1 MGVVGLRSFVMSM
14 NGLEAFRTT
23 MNAPLSAGAYP
34 GDVVV
39 EQPYQLYGV
48 AEQQT
53 WQTLWR
59 RQSALMPGRACEA
72 FIAGLKQLDLG
83 ERIPRFSELSK
94 KLKARTG
101 FEIVAVNGLCS
112 DRVFFE
118 HLANRRFPVT
128 WWIRNPE
135 QLDYLEEPD
144 LFHDT
149 FGHVP
154 LLADPVFADYMQA
167 YGEGGL
173 KALRVGGEQALSQLA
188 RLYWYTVEFGLIREH
203 GRLRIYGAGIVSSK
217 AETLYSLESTT
228 PKRLGFDL
236 LRIMRTQYK
245 IDDFQRCY
253 FVIDGFDQLFEAT
266 RPDFTPLYE
275 RLKTL
280 PEIEADAIVAGD
292 RMIGTRA

>member
-1 MGVVGLRSFVMSM
+1 MGMTGLQ
-14 NGLEAFRTT
+14 AYQTT
-23 MNAPLSAGAYP
+23 LNATLSAGAYP

-59 RQSALMPGRACEA
+59 RQSAMVSGRACNA

-83 ERIPRFSELSK
+83 DRIPRFSELTK
-94 KLKARTG
+94 KLKALTG

-128 WWIRNPE
+128 WWIRSPE

-173 KALRVGGEQALSQLA
+173 KALRVGGQQALSQLA
-188 RLYWYTVEFGLIREH
+188 RLYWYTVEFGLMREA
-203 GRLRIYGAGIVSSK
+203 GKLKIYGAGIVSSK

-236 LRIMRTQYK
+236 MRIMRTQYK

-253 FVIDGFDQLFEAT
+253 FVIDSFDELFDAT
-266 RPDFTPLYE
+266 RPDFTPVYE
-275 RLKTL
+275 KLKSL
-280 PEIEADAIVAGD
+280 PEIEAEAIVAGD
-292 RMIGTRA
+292 RLINGRD

>member
-1 MGVVGLRSFVMSM
+1 MSM
-14 NGLEAFRTT
+14 NGIEAFRTT
-23 MNAPLSAGAYP
+23 MNAALAAGAYP
-34 GDVVV
+34 GDAVVA
-39 EQPYQLYGV
+39 QPYQLYGV

-72 FIAGLKQLDLG
+72 FVAGLRKLDLG
-83 ERIPRFSELSK
+83 ERIPRFEDLTRR
-94 KLKARTG
+94 LKALTG

-118 HLANRRFPVT
+118 HLAQRRFPVT
-128 WWIRNPE
+128 WWIRAPE

-173 KALRVGGEQALSQLA
+173 KALRVGGQQALSQLA
-188 RLYWYTVEFGLIREH
+188 RLYWYTVEFGLMREE
-203 GRLRIYGAGIVSSK
+203 GRLKIYGAGIVSSK
-217 AETLYSLESTT
+217 AETLYSLESNT

-253 FVIDGFDQLFEAT
+253 FVIDGFDQLFDAT

-275 RLKTL
+275 KLATL
-280 PEIEADAIVAGD
+280 PQIDADAIVAGD
-292 RMIGTRA
+292 RLIGARE

>member
-1 MGVVGLRSFVMSM
+1 MSM
-14 NGLEAFRTT
+14 TGLQAYQTT
-23 MNAPLSAGAYP
+23 LNATLSAGAYP

-59 RQSALMPGRACEA
+59 RQSAMMPGRASNA
-72 FIAGLKQLDLG
+72 FIAGLQQLDLG
-83 ERIPRFSELSK
+83 DRIPRFSELTK
-94 KLKARTG
+94 KLKALTG

-128 WWIRNPE
+128 WWIRSPE

-154 LLADPVFADYMQA
+154 LLANPVFADYMQA

-173 KALRVGGEQALSQLA
+173 KALRVGGQQALSQLA
-188 RLYWYTVEFGLIREH
+188 RLYWYTVEFGLMREE
-203 GRLRIYGAGIVSSK
+203 GKLKIYGAGIVSSK

-236 LRIMRTQYK
+236 MRIMRTQYK

-253 FVIDGFDQLFEAT
+253 FVIDSFDELFDAT

-275 RLKTL
+275 KLKTL
-280 PEIEADAIVAGD
+280 PEIEAEAIVAGD
-292 RMIGTRA
+292 RLINGRD

>member
-1 MGVVGLRSFVMSM
+1 MGMTGLQ
-14 NGLEAFRTT
+14 AYQTT
-23 MNAPLSAGAYP
+23 LNATLSAGAYP

-39 EQPYQLYGV
+39 EQPYQLYDI
-48 AEQQT
+48 AEHQT

-59 RQSALMPGRACEA
+59 RQSAMMPGRACEA

-83 ERIPRFSELSK
+83 DRIPRFSELTK
-94 KLKARTG
+94 KLKALTG

-128 WWIRNPE
+128 WWIRSPE

-154 LLADPVFADYMQA
+154 LLANKVFADYMQA

-173 KALRVGGEQALSQLA
+173 KALRVGGQQALSQLA
-188 RLYWYTVEFGLIREH
+188 RLYWCTVEFGLMREE
-203 GRLRIYGAGIVSSK
+203 GKLKIYGAGIVSSK

-236 LRIMRTQYK
+236 MRIMRTQYK

-253 FVIDGFDQLFEAT
+253 FVIDSFDELFDAT

-275 RLKTL
+275 TLKSL
-280 PEIEADAIVAGD
+280 PEIEAEAIVAGD
-292 RMIGTRA
+292 RLINGRE

>member
-1 MGVVGLRSFVMSM
+1 MSM
-14 NGLEAFRTT
+14 NGLQAFQTT
-23 MNAPLSAGAYP
+23 MNAALGVGAYP

-39 EQPYQLYGV
+39 EQPYRLYGA

-59 RQSALMPGRACEA
+59 RQSALMPGRACAA
-72 FIAGLKQLDLG
+72 FVAGLQRLDLG
-83 ERIPRFSELSK
+83 ERIPRFEAMSK
-94 KLKARTG
+94 RLRALTG

-128 WWIRNPE
+128 WWIRAPE

-173 KALRVGGEQALSQLA
+173 KALRVGGQRALSQLA
-188 RLYWYTVEFGLIREH
+188 RLYWYTVEFGLLREH
-203 GRLRIYGAGIVSSK
+203 GQLRIYGAGIVSSK
-217 AETLYSLESTT
+217 AETLYSLDSPT

-236 LRIMRTQYK
+236 MRIMRTQYR

-253 FVIDGFDQLFEAT
+253 FVIESFDQLFEAT

-275 RLKTL
+275 RLARL
-280 PEIEADAIVAGD
+280 PEIDADAIVAGD
-292 RMIGTRA
+292 RLINGRE

>member
-1 MGVVGLRSFVMSM
+1 MSM
-14 NGLEAFRTT
+14 TGLQAYQTT
-23 MNAPLSAGAYP
+23 LNATLSAGAYP

-59 RQSALMPGRACEA
+59 RQSAMMPGRASNA
-72 FIAGLKQLDLG
+72 FIAGLQQLDLG
-83 ERIPRFSELSK
+83 DRIPRFSELTK
-94 KLKARTG
+94 KLKALTG

-128 WWIRNPE
+128 WWIRSPE

-154 LLADPVFADYMQA
+154 LLANKVFADYMQA

-173 KALRVGGEQALSQLA
+173 KALRVGGQQALSQLA
-188 RLYWYTVEFGLIREH
+188 RLYWYTVEFGLMREE
-203 GRLRIYGAGIVSSK
+203 GKLKIYGAGIVSSK

-236 LRIMRTQYK
+236 MRIMRTQYK

-253 FVIDGFDQLFEAT
+253 FVIDSFDELFDAT

-275 RLKTL
+275 KLKTL
-280 PEIEADAIVAGD
+280 PEIEAEAIVAGD
-292 RMIGTRA
+292 RLINGRD

>member
-1 MGVVGLRSFVMSM
+1 MSM
-14 NGLEAFRTT
+14 NGVQAFQTT
-23 MNAPLSAGAYP
+23 MNAALGADAYP

-39 EQPYQLYGV
+39 DQPYRLYGV

-59 RQSALMPGRACEA
+59 RQSALMPGRASEA

-83 ERIPRFSELSK
+83 DHIPRFSDLTN

-128 WWIRNPE
+128 WWIRSAE

-173 KALRVGGEQALSQLA
+173 KALRVGGQHALSQLA
-188 RLYWYTVEFGLIREH
+188 RLYWYTVEFGLMRES
-203 GRLRIYGAGIVSSK
+203 GALKIYGAGIVSSK
-217 AETLYSLESTT
+217 AETLYSLESNT
-228 PKRLGFDL
+228 PKRFGFDL

-253 FVIDGFDQLFEAT
+253 FVIDRFDELFEAT
-266 RPDFTPLYE
+266 HPDFTPLYE
-275 RLKTL
+275 KLKTL
-280 PEIEADAIVAGD
+280 PEIDAEAIVAGD
-292 RMIGTRA
+292 RLLNGRE

>member
-1 MGVVGLRSFVMSM
+1 MSM
-14 NGLEAFRTT
+14 NGLQAFQTT
-23 MNAPLSAGAYP
+23 MNAALGAGAYP
-34 GDVVV
+34 GDAVVA
-39 EQPYQLYGV
+39 QPYRLYGA

-72 FIAGLKQLDLG
+72 FLAGLRKLDLG
-83 ERIPRFSELSK
+83 DSIPRFEALTK
-94 KLKARTG
+94 KLKALTG

-128 WWIRNPE
+128 WWIRSPD

-173 KALRVGGEQALSQLA
+173 KALRVGGERALSQLA
-188 RLYWYTVEFGLIREH
+188 RLYWYTVEFGLIRQN
-203 GRLRIYGAGIVSSK
+203 GALRIYGAGIVSSK
-217 AETLYSLESTT
+217 AETLYSLESST

-236 LRIMRTQYK
+236 PRIMRTQYR

-253 FVIDGFDQLFEAT
+253 FVIESFEQLFEAT
-266 RPDFTPLYE
+266 RPDFTPLYA
-275 RLKTL
+275 RLAGL
-280 PEIEADAIVAGD
+280 PEIDADAIVAGD
-292 RMIGTRA
+292 RLIGTRD

>member
-1 MGVVGLRSFVMSM
+1 MSM
-14 NGLEAFRTT
+14 TGLQAYQTT
-23 MNAPLSAGAYP
+23 LNATLSAGAYP

-59 RQSALMPGRACEA
+59 RQSAMMPGRACNA
-72 FIAGLKQLDLG
+72 FIAGLQQLDLG
-83 ERIPRFSELSK
+83 DRIPRFSELTK
-94 KLKARTG
+94 KLKALTG

-128 WWIRNPE
+128 WWIRSPE

-154 LLADPVFADYMQA
+154 LLANPVFADYMQA

-173 KALRVGGEQALSQLA
+173 KALRVGGQQALSQLA
-188 RLYWYTVEFGLIREH
+188 RLYWYTVEFGLMRED
-203 GRLRIYGAGIVSSK
+203 GKLKIYGAGIVSSK

-253 FVIDGFDQLFEAT
+253 FVIDDFDELFDAT

-275 RLKTL
+275 KLKSL
-280 PEIEADAIVAGD
+280 PEIEAEAIVAGD
-292 RMIGTRA
+292 RLINARD

>member
-1 MGVVGLRSFVMSM
+1 MSM

-23 MNAPLSAGAYP
+23 TNAPLSAGAYP

-72 FIAGLKQLDLG
+72 FLAGLKQLDLG

-112 DRVFFE
+112 DRIFFE

-128 WWIRNPE
+128 WWIRSPE

-173 KALRVGGEQALSQLA
+173 KALRVGGQQALSQLA
-188 RLYWYTVEFGLIREH
+188 RLYWYTVEFGLIREQ
-203 GRLRIYGAGIVSSK
+203 GQLRIYGAGIVSSK

-236 LRIMRTQYK
+236 PRIMRTQYK

-253 FVIDGFDQLFEAT
+253 FVIDGFDQLFDAT

-275 RLKTL
+275 KLKTL
-280 PEIEADAIVAGD
+280 PEIDADAIVAGD
-292 RMIGTRA
+292 RLINGRE